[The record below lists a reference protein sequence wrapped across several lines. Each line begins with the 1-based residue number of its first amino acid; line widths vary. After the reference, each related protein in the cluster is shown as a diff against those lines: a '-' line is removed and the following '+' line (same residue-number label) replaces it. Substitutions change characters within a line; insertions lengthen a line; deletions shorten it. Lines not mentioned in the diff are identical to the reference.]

1 MPFALAIAD
10 WRCLSNERC
19 RRDREALLERLV
31 EPQAEIAN
39 DLK

>member
-1 MPFALAIAD
+1 MPLALAIAD
-10 WRCLSNERC
+10 WRCLRDKRC

-31 EPQAEIAN
+31 EPQTEIAN

>member
-1 MPFALAIAD
+1 MPSAVAIVD
-10 WRCLSNERC
+10 WRCLGGEQC
-19 RRDREALLERLV
+19 DREALLERLV